1 MFRAGQTYEQC
12 GLNSRGFIPA
22 CDMINNIKCQ
32 AATDSGAD
40 FGQPVHLD
48 SLFSKEMLNNQ

>member
-12 GLNSRGFIPA
+12 GLSSRGFIPA

-40 FGQPVHLD
+40 FRQPVHLD
-48 SLFSKEMLNNQ
+48 SLW